1 VSLERTIGGNWSGWD
16 GAHMLAGVDRSAGIH
31 RGALLHAFLT
41 VSPLYDR
48 THEVLTL
55 GRRCIG
61 SDAAGAEG
69 IVKRS
74 KWSGESVEEVLGLA
88 RRRGGAVFA
97 VGRERRSEGWALDVS
112 RCS

>member
-1 VSLERTIGGNWSGWD
+1 
-16 GAHMLAGVDRSAGIH
+16 MLAGVDRSAGIL

-55 GRRCIG
+55 GGRCIG

-74 KWSGESVEEVLGLA
+74 KWSSESVEEMLGLA
-88 RRRGGAVFA
+88 RRGEAVFA
-97 VGRERRSEGWALDVS
+97 VGRGTDRIERRSEGWALDVS
-112 RCS
+112 RC

>member
-1 VSLERTIGGNWSGWD
+1 
-16 GAHMLAGVDRSAGIH
+16 MLAGVDRSAGIH

-48 THEVLTL
+48 THEGLTL

-97 VGRERRSEGWALDVS
+97 MGCGTDRIERRSEGWALDVS